1 MFKEEYKEIIGHENY
16 LIYNTGK
23 IFSKNSNKF
32 IKGSSNGK
40 GYLKVTFG
48 EKSYSIHRLV
58 AEYFIPNPGCK
69 SQVNHIDGN
78 KKNNHVSN
86 LEWVTPSENMKHA
99 FKNGLNKISKERKE
113 KAKKKI
119 VQIDLKTNK
128 QIKIFDSADDIEK
141 ELGIHHGNIAGVCKG
156 RRKSAGGFGWKYL
169 EEDINKEF
177 HSKKK
182 VAKLKDG
189 QIIETFESA
198 ADAARSVNRN
208 PNRLAT
214 ACRENTKCANYFW
227 KYI

>member
-1 MFKEEYKEIIGHENY
+1 MFKEKYKEIIGHENY
-16 LIYNTGK
+16 FIYNTGK
-23 IFSKNSNKF
+23 VFSMKTNKF
-32 IKGSSNGK
+32 LTSTPDNK
-40 GYLKVTFG
+40 GYYKVTIDK
-48 EKSYSIHRLV
+48 KSYSIHRLV
-58 AEYFIPNPGCK
+58 AKYFVPNPYNK
-69 SQVNHIDGN
+69 NQVNHIDGN
-78 KKNNHVSN
+78 KNNNKYTN
-86 LEWVTPSENMKHA
+86 LEWCTGSENMKHA
-99 FKNGLNKISKERKE
+99 FENGLNEISEERKE
-113 KAKKKI
+113 KSKKKI
-119 VQIDLKTNK
+119 IQIDLKTNK
-128 QIKIFDSADDIEK
+128 QIKIFDSADDVEK

-198 ADAARSVNRN
+198 ADAARSVNRH

-214 ACRENTKCANYFW
+214 ACRENIKCANYFW